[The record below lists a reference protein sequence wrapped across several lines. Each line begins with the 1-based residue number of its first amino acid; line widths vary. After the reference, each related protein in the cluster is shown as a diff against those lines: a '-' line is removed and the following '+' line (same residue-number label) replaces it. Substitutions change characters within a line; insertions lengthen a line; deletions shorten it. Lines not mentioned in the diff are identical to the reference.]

1 MKKTQTKQIPRLALK
16 GYFAKAESY
25 GLNLLKKMFWL
36 LVVIQ
41 KQNDGIDIIGITG
54 NYSYLWIYDPWVRA
68 KLVTIPECLG
78 WQEYPDSYSYILQ
91 A

>member
-1 MKKTQTKQIPRLALK
+1 M
-16 GYFAKAESY
+16 F
-25 GLNLLKKMFWL
+25 GLF
-36 LVVIQ
+36 VVIQ

-54 NYSYLWIYDPWVRA
+54 NYSYLQIYDPGVRA

-91 A
+91 AQGYSRWPNYTDS

>member
-1 MKKTQTKQIPRLALK
+1 
-16 GYFAKAESY
+16 
-25 GLNLLKKMFWL
+25 MFGL

-41 KQNDGIDIIGITG
+41 KKNDGIGIIGITS
-54 NYSYLWIYDPWVRA
+54 NYSYLQIYDPGVRA

-91 A
+91 EQRYSRWPNYTDS

>member
-1 MKKTQTKQIPRLALK
+1 M
-16 GYFAKAESY
+16 F
-25 GLNLLKKMFWL
+25 GLF
-36 LVVIQ
+36 VVIQ

-54 NYSYLWIYDPWVRA
+54 NYSYLQIYDPGVRA

-91 A
+91 EQRYSRWPNYTDS

>member
-1 MKKTQTKQIPRLALK
+1 
-16 GYFAKAESY
+16 
-25 GLNLLKKMFWL
+25 MFGL

-54 NYSYLWIYDPWVRA
+54 NYSYLWIYDPGVRA